1 MQVLGKYFVL
11 IVIIS
16 FSVCAR
22 ERNRD
27 RDTQRD
33 REMEIEI
40 DERKSKQACVCV
52 YVDHMYILRHMCTGV
67 YLCVKAR
74 DQSRWAIPRSYLSTL
89 GSETGSLTGTRAH
102 QLGEADCS
110 VNSRDPPVSA
120 PPMLGFYI
128 RAGIE
133 LKSLWFHVMRFID

>member
-16 FSVCAR
+16 LSMCAR
-22 ERNRD
+22 VRE
-27 RDTQRD
+27 TETEMQRD

-40 DERKSKQACVCV
+40 DERKRASRHVFVCLW
-52 YVDHMYILRHMCTGV
+52 ITCIFRHMCTGA

-74 DQSRWAIPRSYLSTL
+74 DQSRCAIPKSYLSTL
-89 GSETGSLTGTRAH
+89 GFETGSLTGTRAH
-102 QLGEADCS
+102 QLGEANCS

-128 RAGIE
+128 GSEIE